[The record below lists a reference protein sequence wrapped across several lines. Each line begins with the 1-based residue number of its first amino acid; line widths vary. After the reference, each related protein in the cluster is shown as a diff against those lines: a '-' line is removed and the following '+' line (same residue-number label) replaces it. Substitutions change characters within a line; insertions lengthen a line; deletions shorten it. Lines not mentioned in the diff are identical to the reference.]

1 MRFQQTVFYVLLV
14 LMSFCSVA
22 ENQRVWMDPSADS
35 RDIYFALFGELN
47 YKTRSIKV
55 MMGGGQNGTNKVQSA
70 GDRHTVILPVEFT
83 FDSRKVT
90 TESEQFLEQLANAV
104 QEKRKKLLRAG
115 SKERV
120 ILSIDSHTD
129 AVGPDEYNRILSEIR
144 AETVRDVLVN
154 LGIESSEVEVQ
165 GYGEERL
172 LVASRSNS
180 RNRRVEVSARVVAA
194 GE

>member
-1 MRFQQTVFYVLLV
+1 
-14 LMSFCSVA
+14 
-22 ENQRVWMDPSADS
+22 
-35 RDIYFALFGELN
+35 
-47 YKTRSIKV
+47 
-55 MMGGGQNGTNKVQSA
+55 
-70 GDRHTVILPVEFT
+70 
-83 FDSRKVT
+83 
-90 TESEQFLEQLANAV
+90 
-104 QEKRKKLLRAG
+104 
-115 SKERV
+115 
-120 ILSIDSHTD
+120 LSIDSHTD